1 MATATSNLG
10 LIVPAS
16 TDVVDSN
23 VLSNNFGLI
32 DANIGV
38 KPLTTFPSTF
48 YTGMCISVAGVFYI
62 RTASAWV
69 PVGGKEGSFGLL
81 GKTITA
87 GGEAAATYTTSETGP
102 IFSLTVTV
110 DNKRKYYI
118 SGVLHVNGKDIP
130 DNKPVKS
137 ILRVRFASGT
147 SVTTAGT
154 AIGSDTFANKIREGQ
169 VDDRINYFRRFLP
182 AASGQVTIGVFLQ
195 VDASVN
201 PSGQMDV
208 LATQANNSVA
218 RLLSIRDVG
227 AQ

>member
-1 MATATSNLG
+1 MATSTSNLG

-16 TDVVDSN
+16 NDVVDVT
-23 VLSNNFGLI
+23 VLSTNFNSI

-38 KPLTTFPSTF
+38 KPLTKFPTTF
-48 YTGMCISVAGVFYI
+48 YTGMCVMVSNVMYI
-62 RTASAWV
+62 RTSSAWV

-81 GKTITA
+81 GRNNTV
-87 GGEAAATYTTSETGP
+87 GGEAAVTYTTTETGP
-102 IFSLTVTV
+102 IISVTVTV

-118 SGVLHVNGKDIP
+118 SGAVHVNGKDIP

-137 ILRVRFASGT
+137 NLRIRFASGT

-182 AASGQVTIGVFLQ
+182 SSSGQITIGLFLQ
-195 VDASVN
+195 VDSSVN

-208 LATQANNSVA
+208 IAAQANNSIA
-218 RLLSIRDVG
+218 RPIYIRDVG